1 MSNDQRESLLSDLG
15 NPYTNPMSDRL
26 KLLFQYMEKETEI
39 VKRYDEEDGID
50 INAEDYKPDSE
61 MTKRLISMENYR
73 IARTIQAS
81 VQKMIRDGL
90 IHKDPVYVN
99 QLDRDQRS
107 AHNNALMSLIGMCE
121 FAERQG
127 LPPIYTG
134 KLVDKHDILGMG
146 AGNLDARREMTN
158 FFLGLL
164 NELSDYNIRS
174 IENEH
179 TRQQLSGIQ
188 TSMMKTNSRYNV
200 KHQLSGYDDE
210 IEFYK

>member
-1 MSNDQRESLLSDLG
+1 MSDSKRESLLSDLG

-39 VKRYDEEDGID
+39 TKKFDQEDGID
-50 INAEDYKPDSE
+50 ITSEDYIPDSE
-61 MTKRLISMENYR
+61 MTKRLINMEKYR

-81 VQKMIRDGL
+81 VQKMMRDGL
-90 IHKDPVYVN
+90 IHRDPVYIN
-99 QLDRDQRS
+99 QLDREQRS
-107 AHNNALMSLIGMCE
+107 SHNNALMSLLGMCE

-134 KLVDKHDILGMG
+134 KRVDKHDIIDMG
-146 AGNLDARREMTN
+146 SGNLDARREMTN

-164 NELSDYNIRS
+164 DELSEYNIRG
-174 IENEH
+174 IENKH
-179 TRQQLSGIQ
+179 TRKQLSDIQ
-188 TSMMKTNSRYNV
+188 TTIMKTNSKYNV
-200 KHQLSGYDDE
+200 KHQLTGYDDE